1 MSPFPVWHDKRQYAR
16 FWKAR
21 VSLLLINKNRSK
33 TSHGDLNNTKI
44 EGVNGTTLRRRDR
57 KRRNIKITDW
67 LFDKTALEFD
77 TLIPLRRRKNKG
89 KPIKSLTFFF
99 SNPTGCA
106 GFYGRLF
113 ISFSTGPIF
122 LGHPVHTPAKLQFL
136 EGGKTP
142 LSLCSFPV
150 SLCWVLK
157 LLVIRKTFDTLIN
170 HVIPRALWDPFLF
183 R

>member
-1 MSPFPVWHDKRQYAR
+1 MSFNACHFFFYVSFSCVTRQYDA
-16 FWKAR
+16 FLESTGL
-21 VSLLLINKNRSK
+21 SLLLINKNRSK

-44 EGVNGTTLRRRDR
+44 EGVNGTIPRRRDR

-99 SNPTGCA
+99 SKPTGCA

-136 EGGKTP
+136 EGGKH
-142 LSLCSFPV
+142 LSPCAHFLCLSVEF
-150 SLCWVLK
+150 
-157 LLVIRKTFDTLIN
+157 
-170 HVIPRALWDPFLF
+170 
-183 R
+183 